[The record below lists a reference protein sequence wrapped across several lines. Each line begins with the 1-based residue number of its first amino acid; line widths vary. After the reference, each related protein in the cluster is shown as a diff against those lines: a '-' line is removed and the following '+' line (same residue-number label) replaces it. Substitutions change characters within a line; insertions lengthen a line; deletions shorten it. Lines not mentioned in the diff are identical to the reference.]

1 VAVKFSSPERQSIV
15 QLAYHVGDLDG
26 AMERW
31 RRTMGIGPFLVRRH
45 IALDKV
51 LYRGA
56 ASTLDIS
63 AAHAQSG
70 DIQIE
75 LIQQHCSAPSAFRDM
90 FAEGEEGLHHVA
102 LFPEDHQEMVAH
114 YNRLGYATATDL
126 ITAEKRGAA
135 YVDTRSM
142 LGHMVEIYRVNDS
155 LIQFYEAIAKA
166 SDGWDGERLAIE
178 V

>member
-1 VAVKFSSPERQSIV
+1 MAVKFSSPERQSIV
-15 QLAYHVGDLDG
+15 QLAYHVGDLDD
-26 AMERW
+26 AISRW
-31 RRTMGIGPFLVRRH
+31 HRTLGVGPFLVRRH
-45 IALDKV
+45 IALDQV

-56 ASTLDIS
+56 PSTLDIS

-75 LIQQHCSAPSAFRDM
+75 LIQQHCSSPSAFRDM
-90 FAEGEEGLHHVA
+90 FADGEEGLHHVA
-102 LFPEDHQEMVAH
+102 LFPEDHQAMVAH
-114 YNRLGYATATDL
+114 YNRLGHATATDL

-135 YVDTRSM
+135 YVDTRPM

-155 LIQFYEAIAKA
+155 LLQFYEKIAEA
-166 SDGWDGERLAIE
+166 SDGWDGDRLVIE